1 MKTIN
6 VYYIS
11 EAGRIGAFATE
22 FNVSHS
28 EAREYYLG
36 NEFNLGVGENDKMV
50 LVCAIVYDGKPADL
64 AVLPKGLP
72 SSAVDAINRA
82 FKELAQSAELAVY
95 DGE

>member
-6 VYYIS
+6 IYYIS
-11 EAGRIGAFATE
+11 KDGCIGAFATE

-36 NEFNLGVGENDKMV
+36 NEFNLGYNENDKMA

-64 AVLPKGLP
+64 AVLPKGLS
-72 SSAVDAINRA
+72 SSAVNTINRA